1 MVGPRGRPSLTR
13 AEFDQAIAYIRERP
27 TIWEVIL
34 TGGDPLVL
42 SGRRLREVVRDLAAI
57 AHVKVI
63 RVHTRVPV
71 AAPERVTRETAR
83 ALKVKDKATYVVLHV
98 NHPRELTA
106 AARTACA
113 QFVDAGIPML
123 SQSVL
128 LKGVNDDAAT
138 LGTLMRALVE
148 ARIKPY
154 YLHHGDLAPGTA
166 HLRTS
171 IGDGQDLIRA
181 LRGGY
186 SGLCQPSYV
195 LDIPGGAG
203 KVPIGPTYIADIAGR
218 GAACGGFD
226 VVDHENR
233 HHTYPAAAAP
243 RMSSPPR
250 YTKGKSI
257 RK

>member
-1 MVGPRGRPSLTR
+1 
-13 AEFDQAIAYIRERP
+13 
-27 TIWEVIL
+27 
-34 TGGDPLVL
+34 
-42 SGRRLREVVRDLAAI
+42 
-57 AHVKVI
+57 
-63 RVHTRVPV
+63 
-71 AAPERVTRETAR
+71 
-83 ALKVKDKATYVVLHV
+83 
-98 NHPRELTA
+98 
-106 AARTACA
+106 
-113 QFVDAGIPML
+113 
-123 SQSVL
+123 
-128 LKGVNDDAAT
+128 
-138 LGTLMRALVE
+138 MRALVE